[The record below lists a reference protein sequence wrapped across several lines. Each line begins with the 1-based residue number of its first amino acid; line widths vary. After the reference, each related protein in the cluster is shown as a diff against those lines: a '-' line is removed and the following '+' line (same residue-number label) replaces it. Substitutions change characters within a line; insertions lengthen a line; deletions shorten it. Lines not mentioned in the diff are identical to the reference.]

1 MDEQSASEGSCG
13 PDFRHYPEEPYY
25 LDIQRIDR
33 PGDSS
38 LLEIPATV
46 QLRACSLRNVVKLAA
61 RRLGLR
67 RGRLARAAYAYE
79 WFRTAE
85 MSADRLLRMLDRAC
99 RGGARH
105 LMLSLHSS
113 ELMAGGGPRFRRRPA
128 SKRCT
133 LCWRRLRVG
142 GTPVPPDH
150 NGFRPGVRHC
160 SALRRAVMTTE
171 LQNLPDRRM
180 SETAGSQ
187 GRCRRTSGGGLNL
200 EQWRDQ

>member
-1 MDEQSASEGSCG
+1 MSWTNSPGASEGSCG

-113 ELMAGGGPRFRRRPA
+113 ELMAGGSPSFPTQASIEKMYAMLEALFESAARRCTPRTMTEFRREFDIARPA
-128 SKRCT
+128 SAA
-133 LCWRRLRVG
+133 
-142 GTPVPPDH
+142 P
-150 NGFRPGVRHC
+150 
-160 SALRRAVMTTE
+160 
-171 LQNLPDRRM
+171 
-180 SETAGSQ
+180 
-187 GRCRRTSGGGLNL
+187 
-200 EQWRDQ
+200 